1 MRIKVA
7 AAAPELLP
15 GRPGQNMANV
25 LAAISR
31 ARDDGAAILVLPAD
45 LPEDMNQGALERQ
58 AGKMTVYPLTQ
69 PSLSRDDLLGHHED
83 MDILCC
89 SADTPTT
96 VSSHYDNINLAGL
109 ASHENMAVVV
119 MACPQGGDGSGKLY
133 TGQCIIAQN
142 GAILQSADGYA
153 LARVTIPSRET
164 KAPVEELVTDQ
175 PTTPWTPFP
184 ETLPRVIKLA
194 ADGLARRM
202 MALGVT
208 QLTVSIGRDASSLL
222 ALAACVT
229 AVDRLKLSHKNIH
242 VTADGNRANQI
253 AAALGVTLGGEAGLA
268 VDSTDLTARVLDG
281 IVPEHYAVNATV
293 PRSVARLAMRW
304 YANTCGSMALSVPIR
319 SIVHDDDSQPW
330 ELYDFL
336 LHYSLV
342 YDVPKWSQARLL
354 EDTFAD
360 RYPHETI
367 LGVLDRFFDNF
378 RRPDPVQGPE
388 VFSLDVIR
396 DTEH

>member
-31 ARDDGAAILVLPAD
+31 ARDDGASILVLPSD

-58 AGKMTVYPLTQ
+58 AGKMAVYPITK

-119 MACPQGGDGSGKLY
+119 MACPQGGDGSGRLY
-133 TGQCIIAQN
+133 TGQCLIAQN

-175 PTTPWTPFP
+175 PATPWTPFP
-184 ETLPRVIKLA
+184 EMLPRVIKLA

-202 MALGVT
+202 MALGAT
-208 QLTVSIGRDASSLL
+208 QLTVSIGRSASSLL
-222 ALAACVT
+222 ALAACVA

-268 VDSTDLTARVLDG
+268 VDGTDLTARALDG
-281 IVPEHYAVNATV
+281 AAPENYAVNATV
-293 PRSVARLAMRW
+293 PRSVARLVMRY
-304 YANTCGSMALSVPIR
+304 YANTCGNMALSVPIR

-342 YDVPKWSQARLL
+342 YDMPKWTQARLL
-354 EDTFAD
+354 EDTFES
-360 RYPHETI
+360 RFSHESI
-367 LGVLDRFFDNF
+367 LAALDHFFDNF
-378 RRPDPVQGPE
+378 RRPAACLGPE
-388 VFSLDVIR
+388 VFSLDVV
-396 DTEH
+396 H